1 MRLMPGRLALR
12 IYLASVAQLVATVIA
27 VFVVGRLTFRDRPP
41 PFLDDAEYVLS
52 VIESHRSDPE
62 ALAQELER
70 VRAHLDGAVSL
81 YADDVAL
88 IGSSSVPPIPPLTEA
103 ERAGL
108 TKDTMIHRLGS
119 GPVIA
124 RPLGSGWGLFQLKRS
139 SQRPSPDPV
148 VVAVTFTLFASAIA
162 SVLLARSL
170 ARPITTLADAAR
182 GLGAGDLTVRAGI
195 RRKDELGQLAV
206 AFDDMAERLSQLVRA
221 QQELLAN
228 VSHELRTPLARIRVA
243 LDLANEG
250 DAATARESL
259 GEIDEDLEE
268 LQRLVADVLRMAR
281 LDLASG
287 RAGAAIPPL
296 TTAPIEALDIVDKS
310 VLRFRAAHPDRL
322 LEVDIPPGLPP
333 IDGDVV
339 LLHRV
344 LDNLLE
350 NAAGYSEPATAI
362 VVTGRRVGEAL
373 VLKVIDRGVGI
384 SSADLPRVTTPFFRA
399 DRSRTRVT
407 GGLGLGLSLARRI
420 VEAHGG
426 TLALESALGSG
437 TTVTVTL
444 PLGSRG

>member
-1 MRLMPGRLALR
+1 MC
-12 IYLASVAQLVATVIA
+12 I
-27 VFVVGRLTFRDRPP
+27 RDR
-41 PFLDDAEYVLS
+41 
-52 VIESHRSDPE
+52 
-62 ALAQELER
+62 
-70 VRAHLDGAVSL
+70 
-81 YADDVAL
+81 
-88 IGSSSVPPIPPLTEA
+88 
-103 ERAGL
+103 
-108 TKDTMIHRLGS
+108 
-119 GPVIA
+119 
-124 RPLGSGWGLFQLKRS
+124 
-139 SQRPSPDPV
+139 
-148 VVAVTFTLFASAIA
+148 
-162 SVLLARSL
+162 
-170 ARPITTLADAAR
+170 
-182 GLGAGDLTVRAGI
+182 
-195 RRKDELGQLAV
+195 
-206 AFDDMAERLSQLVRA
+206 
-221 QQELLAN
+221 
-228 VSHELRTPLARIRVA
+228 
-243 LDLANEG
+243 
-250 DAATARESL
+250 
-259 GEIDEDLEE
+259 
-268 LQRLVADVLRMAR
+268 
-281 LDLASG
+281 
-287 RAGAAIPPL
+287 L

-444 PLGSRG
+444 PFGSRG